1 MRRTIIITVLL
12 ISAIP
17 AMAQQTYPAMKKPV
31 ALDTDTTKKGD
42 ITVIADNRIHDMVKE
57 HIREKKEKGT
67 IEGFRIQLM
76 AGTARAP
83 IYERK
88 AEFYKIFPDYK
99 SYVVYHQ
106 PFFKLRVG
114 DYLSRL
120 EAYRLLKEIS
130 AHEEF
135 KDAFIVR
142 DDLKVSE
149 FHK

>member
-1 MRRTIIITVLL
+1 MMMLFFFVAPTI
-12 ISAIP
+12 
-17 AMAQQTYPAMKKPV
+17 AQQTYPAMRQAV
-31 ALDTDTTKKGD
+31 ALDADTAKQGD
-42 ITVIADNRIHDMVKE
+42 IRVIADSRIQQMVHK
-57 HIREKKEKGT
+57 HINENKEKGT
-67 IEGFRIQLM
+67 IEGYRIQLM

-114 DYLSRL
+114 DYLGRL

-149 FHK
+149 FNK